1 VQRREIV
8 QFLDPAAGGFV
19 NQGWREKP
27 GPAMNHAVG
36 HEIRSLSLNNFFPVR
51 KHRI

>member
-1 VQRREIV
+1 VQRRQIV
-8 QFLDPAAGGFV
+8 QFLDSADDGFV
-19 NQGWREKP
+19 NQGWKP
-27 GPAMNHAVG
+27 GSAMNHAVG